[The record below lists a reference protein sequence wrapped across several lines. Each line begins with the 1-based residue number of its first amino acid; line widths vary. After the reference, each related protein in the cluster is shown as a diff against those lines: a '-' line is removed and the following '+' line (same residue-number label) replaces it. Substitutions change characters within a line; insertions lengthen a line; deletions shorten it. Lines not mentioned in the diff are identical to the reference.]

1 MATRP
6 AEQLTK
12 FAPVA
17 GAGAEAR
24 LVAGR
29 CSKCGKR
36 VFPPPEFCPDCAGGL
51 IEPAELPREGRLY
64 TWSVVHAARAGW
76 EVPFVLGYV
85 DLAPDVRVLAHIV
98 GAGPD
103 ELAID
108 MPVKV
113 RGRSP
118 LASATGQ
125 EVLAFEFVPI
135 TESSAP

>member
-1 MATRP
+1 MAPRLAERLTR
-6 AEQLTK
+6 

-17 GAGAEAR
+17 GDGDEAR

-29 CSKCGKR
+29 CAGCGKL
-36 VFPPPEFCPDCAGGL
+36 VFPPPEFCPACAGSE
-51 IEPAELPREGRLY
+51 IEAADLPRVGRLY

-76 EVPFVLGYV
+76 SAPFVLGYV

-98 GAGPD
+98 DADPK

-108 MPVKV
+108 MRVRV

-118 LASATGQ
+118 LATLAGQ
-125 EVLAFEFVPI
+125 EVLAFEFVPAK
-135 TESSAP
+135 EHAAS